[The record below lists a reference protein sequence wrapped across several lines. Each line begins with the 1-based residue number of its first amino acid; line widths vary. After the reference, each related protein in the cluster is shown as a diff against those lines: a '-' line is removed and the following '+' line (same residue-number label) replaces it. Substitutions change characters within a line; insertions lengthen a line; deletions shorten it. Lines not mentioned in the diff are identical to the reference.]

1 MGFLN
6 ISAKFDGIQTDF
18 LVDKLEEYT
27 LSSLI
32 ADVYLFTLSKLPE
45 LYEKFKVEVKLP
57 WSGEYKV
64 IDNNNQLQNIF
75 TEFIQRK
82 IRCIRVDVELL
93 PISTLP
99 SVEFSDDYFPCQ
111 EDHATPDAPFV
122 CISSDSG
129 GDSSEE
135 DQTSNIRSTTPACD
149 TDSEYSAQ
157 SDYNTDSYDFSAHT
171 QDQVASDSENDH
183 NNSKA
188 AAKKRKSEV
197 GTTSASNARRKL
209 NIGQSP
215 HGQTS
220 IVIAASTSGIG
231 HHPEQSSQPLSQ
243 NAPLLSGSQAAY
255 DTHNT
260 SNPSTVAGLNSDWS
274 PTF

>member
-6 ISAKFDGIQTDF
+6 ISAKFDGIQSHF

-45 LYEKFKVEVKLP
+45 SYEKFKVEVKLP
-57 WSGEYKV
+57 WSGEYK
-64 IDNNNQLQNIF
+64 
-75 TEFIQRK
+75 
-82 IRCIRVDVELL
+82 
-93 PISTLP
+93 
-99 SVEFSDDYFPCQ
+99 
-111 EDHATPDAPFV
+111 
-122 CISSDSG
+122 
-129 GDSSEE
+129 
-135 DQTSNIRSTTPACD
+135 
-149 TDSEYSAQ
+149 
-157 SDYNTDSYDFSAHT
+157 
-171 QDQVASDSENDH
+171 DH

-197 GTTSASNARRKL
+197 GNTSASNARRKL

-220 IVIAASTSGIG
+220 IVIAASTSGTG

>member
-45 LYEKFKVEVKLP
+45 SYEKFKVEVKLP

-171 QDQVASDSENDH
+171 QDQVASDSENVHPAKSDGNGCTEQNSGDESDH

-209 NIGQSP
+209 NKFHAAATVTINNPVLRACAVTNGQ
-215 HGQTS
+215 
-220 IVIAASTSGIG
+220 
-231 HHPEQSSQPLSQ
+231 L
-243 NAPLLSGSQAAY
+243 
-255 DTHNT
+255 
-260 SNPSTVAGLNSDWS
+260 
-274 PTF
+274 